1 MDSNMAYVFREST
14 YCNLCAD
21 WSMTPQNIASTSCSA
36 TSSDV
41 GQAFN
46 ISEVKG
52 VSRNLTDV
60 H

>member
-1 MDSNMAYVFREST
+1 MAHAFRESM
-14 YCNLCAD
+14 YRNVCAD

-41 GQAFN
+41 GQAFD

-52 VSRNLTDV
+52 ASRNLTDV